1 MAELKEKFG
10 LRILVLRK
18 KAKLSQE
25 QLGDRLGISRGSVS
39 RLERGEIG
47 LKFDNIEAIAKIFGV
62 EEWEL
67 FKFS

>member
-1 MAELKEKFG
+1 VAELKEKFG